1 MAHYKIL
8 TKSKKKRGNRGGTGE
23 QEKKHSIQ
31 KIHQ

>member
-8 TKSKKKRGNRGGTGE
+8 TKLKKKEATETGE